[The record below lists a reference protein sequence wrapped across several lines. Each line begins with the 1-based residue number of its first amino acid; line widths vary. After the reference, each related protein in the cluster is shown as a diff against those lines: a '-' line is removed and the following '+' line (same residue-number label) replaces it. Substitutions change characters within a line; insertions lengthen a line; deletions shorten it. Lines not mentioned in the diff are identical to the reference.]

1 MIEDLEVAI
10 PTLFRPVT
18 LEPLLAALKEQG
30 VTAVR
35 VIEGQPVNDAWR
47 QFIREAK
54 RRYLMIL
61 NDDIEIG
68 PRFVNEMLYA
78 HALGYS
84 YIYGSRVKRFTG
96 ISRTCEEHI
105 TRGGHLGEA
114 FSLDTAVAVPPIP
127 EVFRIYHGDD
137 WLYWQHDRH
146 GSCAESTGA
155 QYKTDES
162 FSAKHPD
169 IDAVVTEWFGMG
181 MDGVARREHLA
192 ARDFFVI
199 PNGVRIAMEAAG
211 VDVKMGPS
219 DVNRAFMGCAAGL
232 RDG

>member
-1 MIEDLEVAI
+1 MIEELEVAI

-30 VTAVR
+30 VTSVR

-78 HALGYS
+78 HGLGYT
-84 YIYGSRVKRFTG
+84 YVYAVRTKRFTG
-96 ISRTCEEHI
+96 RTREVTEHLV
-105 TRGGHLGEA
+105 RGAHLGEA
-114 FSLDTAVAVPPIP
+114 FSLDMQVKVPPIP
-127 EVFRIYHGDD
+127 GPFRIYHGDD
-137 WLYWQHDRH
+137 WLFWQHHKLGRC
-146 GSCAESTGA
+146 GESGGAE
-155 QYKTDES
+155 YKTEES
-162 FSAKHPD
+162 YSGKHPD
-169 IDAVVTEWFGMG
+169 IDLRMQEMCGGTLDA
-181 MDGVARREHLA
+181 VARREHMA
-192 ARDFFVI
+192 ARDYFVI
-199 PNGVRIAMEAAG
+199 PNGVRIAMETAG
-211 VDVKMGPS
+211 VDVKMGPG

-232 RDG
+232 RE